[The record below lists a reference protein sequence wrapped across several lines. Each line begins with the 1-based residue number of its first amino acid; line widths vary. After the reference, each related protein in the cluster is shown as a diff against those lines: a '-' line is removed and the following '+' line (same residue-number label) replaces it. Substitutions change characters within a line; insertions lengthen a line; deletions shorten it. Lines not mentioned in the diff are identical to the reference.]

1 VRFPCEKQLR
11 IKSADIF
18 KRSVTNLSLRVLAEP
33 ESNAMKMQVVR
44 QASRVLRQF
53 TPCILAAG
61 IGIAVSVT
69 AASMT
74 AIRENRNAEQQ
85 FNVMAENNF
94 MVVQNGVNEY
104 VNKLRALRGLFDSSE
119 VPVSRNSFE
128 AFTRPLLIENA
139 AIATLSW
146 VPRVLNSERVEIE
159 REAVQ
164 QGLPDYQI
172 KMMDA
177 DGVTMSPSPE
187 RSEYYPV
194 FYATA
199 AKTSRLYGL
208 DLRSEPPTLLEME
221 QARDKNRLGI
231 SGLRTLITVDGKE
244 GGFLF
249 SLPVYKRGP
258 VPISIEDR
266 RRNLAGFVHGSLV
279 IGKMFETIITT
290 NKTPEGLDSYFFL
303 PDAGSAA
310 LPIYVYGSGLRS
322 TALQPA
328 SRGSLA
334 AGSHL
339 SRNITADGQL
349 WLTMD
354 MVPMRGGPLIGD
366 HDRAWIVLI
375 FGLVITG
382 IVVTYIGSSRRHA
395 LHMLRV
401 NQKVS
406 DLARLDALTG
416 LANRRAFM
424 DRLGA
429 AFAAARRGAKP
440 FAVLYF
446 DLDHFKDVNDTLG
459 HAAGDE
465 LLHEV
470 AARVLGA
477 VRGNDIVA
485 RFGGDEFAILQSD
498 ADHLAAA
505 GTLASKIG
513 KIVAEPYSIGGNE
526 VHISASIGISR
537 YTPDVAG
544 PDAVMIQADLALY
557 RAKTDGRNCVR
568 FHSAELDREVTERV
582 IITDELRGAAER
594 DELELYYQPQ
604 VDIRSGR
611 IAGMEALLRW
621 NHPTRGQILPSV
633 FIPIAE
639 RSGEIQPL
647 GQWALDAA
655 CRQLQLWQSEGIAPE
670 TVGVNFSALQFKGS
684 ADVDRDVA
692 ASLDK
697 WGIAPGKIEIEL
709 TESVLMDITQQQ
721 SDRFERLRRRGVRIA
736 IDDFGTGYS
745 SLNYLANYP
754 INRIK
759 IAQELVFG
767 VDTDS
772 RSATVVRAAI
782 RLAHELGI
790 EIIAE
795 GVETEGQE
803 KFLLSAG
810 CEHAQGYFFSRP
822 VTAARATELLRTGT
836 IKPIHGAL
844 RLVQTTAA

>member
-1 VRFPCEKQLR
+1 
-11 IKSADIF
+11 
-18 KRSVTNLSLRVLAEP
+18 
-33 ESNAMKMQVVR
+33 
-44 QASRVLRQF
+44 
-53 TPCILAAG
+53 
-61 IGIAVSVT
+61 
-69 AASMT
+69 
-74 AIRENRNAEQQ
+74 
-85 FNVMAENNF
+85 
-94 MVVQNGVNEY
+94 
-104 VNKLRALRGLFDSSE
+104 
-119 VPVSRNSFE
+119 
-128 AFTRPLLIENA
+128 
-139 AIATLSW
+139 
-146 VPRVLNSERVEIE
+146 
-159 REAVQ
+159 
-164 QGLPDYQI
+164 
-172 KMMDA
+172 
-177 DGVTMSPSPE
+177 
-187 RSEYYPV
+187 
-194 FYATA
+194 
-199 AKTSRLYGL
+199 
-208 DLRSEPPTLLEME
+208 
-221 QARDKNRLGI
+221 
-231 SGLRTLITVDGKE
+231 
-244 GGFLF
+244 
-249 SLPVYKRGP
+249 
-258 VPISIEDR
+258 
-266 RRNLAGFVHGSLV
+266 
-279 IGKMFETIITT
+279 
-290 NKTPEGLDSYFFL
+290 
-303 PDAGSAA
+303 
-310 LPIYVYGSGLRS
+310 
-322 TALQPA
+322 
-328 SRGSLA
+328 
-334 AGSHL
+334 
-339 SRNITADGQL
+339 
-349 WLTMD
+349 
-354 MVPMRGGPLIGD
+354 
-366 HDRAWIVLI
+366 
-375 FGLVITG
+375 
-382 IVVTYIGSSRRHA
+382 
-395 LHMLRV
+395 MLRV

-803 KFLLSAG
+803 QFLLSAG
-810 CEHAQGYFFSRP
+810 CEHAQGYYFSRP
-822 VTAARATELLRTGT
+822 VTAARATALLRTGT

>member
-1 VRFPCEKQLR
+1 
-11 IKSADIF
+11 
-18 KRSVTNLSLRVLAEP
+18 
-33 ESNAMKMQVVR
+33 MQFLT
-44 QASRVLRQF
+44 QAGDKLRQF
-53 TPCILAAG
+53 LPCILAAG
-61 IGIAVSVT
+61 VGIAVSVT
-69 AASMT
+69 AAGMT
-74 AIRENRNAEQQ
+74 ANRESRNAEQQ

-119 VPVSRNSFE
+119 VPVSRNAFE
-128 AFTRPLLIENA
+128 AFTRPLLLENA
-139 AIATLSW
+139 AISTLSW
-146 VPRVLNSERVEIE
+146 VPRVVNSERAEFE
-159 REAVQ
+159 REAVR
-164 QGLPDYQI
+164 QGVPDYHV
-172 KMMDA
+172 KMMNA

-187 RSEYYPV
+187 RGEYYPV
-194 FYATA
+194 FYATVP
-199 AKTSRLYGL
+199 KTSPIYGL

-231 SGLRTLITVDGKE
+231 SGLRTLITAGGKQ

-249 SLPVYKRGP
+249 SLPVYKHGP
-258 VPISIEDR
+258 LPNSIEDR
-266 RRNLAGFVHGSLV
+266 RRDLTGFVHGSLV
-279 IGKMFETIITT
+279 ISKMFETIITA
-290 NKTPEGLDSYFFL
+290 NKTPVGLDSVFFL
-303 PDAGSAA
+303 PDAGSDA

-322 TALQPA
+322 TALQPTT
-328 SRGSLA
+328 RGSLA
-334 AGSHL
+334 AGLHL
-339 SRNITADGQL
+339 SRDITADGQP
-349 WLTMD
+349 WLTME
-354 MVPMRGGPLIGD
+354 MVPMPDGPLAVQ
-366 HDRAWIVLI
+366 HDRSWIILI
-375 FGLVITG
+375 FGLIITG
-382 IVVTYIGSSRRHA
+382 AVVTYIQSSRSHA
-395 LHMLRV
+395 FHMMRV

-406 DLARLDALTG
+406 ELAQLDALTG

-424 DRLGA
+424 NRLGA
-429 AFAAARRGAKP
+429 AFAAARRGVRP

-470 AARVLGA
+470 ASRVQGA
-477 VRGNDIVA
+477 LRGNDVVA
-485 RFGGDEFAILQSD
+485 RFGGDEFAILQTD
-498 ADHLAAA
+498 ADDLTAA

-513 KIVAEPYSIGGNE
+513 RIVAEPYSLEGSE

-537 YTPDVAG
+537 YTPDVSG
-544 PDAVMIQADLALY
+544 PDAMMIQADLALY
-557 RAKTDGRNCVR
+557 RAKADGRNCVR

-582 IITDELRGAAER
+582 ILTDELRGAVER
-594 DELELYYQPQ
+594 NELELYYQPQ
-604 VDIRSGR
+604 VEMRSGR

-621 NHPTRGQILPSV
+621 NHPARGQIPPSV

-639 RSGEIQPL
+639 RSGEIQLL
-647 GQWALDAA
+647 GQWVLDAA
-655 CRQLQLWQSEGIAPE
+655 CRQLQLWQNEGIAPE

-692 ASLDK
+692 ACLDK
-697 WGIAPGKIEIEL
+697 WSIASGKIEIEL
-709 TESVLMDITQQQ
+709 TESVLMEITQQQ

-759 IAQELVFG
+759 IAQQLVFG
-767 VDTDS
+767 VDDAS

-810 CEHAQGYFFSRP
+810 CEHGQGYYFSRP
-822 VTAARATELLRTGT
+822 VNAERATALLRVGK
-836 IKPIHGAL
+836 IDPVGKLL
-844 RLVQTTAA
+844 RLVESTAA